1 MNASVRFMVWGT
13 QPLGA
18 IAGGLVA
25 TAVGL
30 RATLVVA
37 AIGTFLAIGFV
48 LTPRIRGIK
57 EIPEQV
63 QD

>member
-1 MNASVRFMVWGT
+1 M
-13 QPLGA
+13 GA
-18 IAGGLVA
+18 VAGGLVA